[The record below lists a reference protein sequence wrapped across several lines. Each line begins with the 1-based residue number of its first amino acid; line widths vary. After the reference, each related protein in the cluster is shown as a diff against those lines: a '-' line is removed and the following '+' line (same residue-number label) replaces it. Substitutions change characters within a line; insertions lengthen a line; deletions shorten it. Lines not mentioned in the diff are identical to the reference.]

1 LKRHREAQQH
11 CQALGMTLIDVSSI
25 DMRNALID
33 FIPEHYSDSS
43 PFRVQDLKF
52 EECTIL
58 LKSQRTVEVIDSVCM
73 ALLKSICGFMSDVST
88 TAIKTTATTKSTTT
102 SLKKG

>member
-1 LKRHREAQQH
+1 
-11 CQALGMTLIDVSSI
+11 MSLIDVSSI
-25 DMRNALID
+25 EVRNALID

-58 LKSQRTVEVIDSVCM
+58 LKNQRTVEVINSNCM
-73 ALLKSICGFMSDVST
+73 HLLNSICGFMSDELT
-88 TAIKTTATTKSTTT
+88 TSTTATTSATPTSSVETKGTTKSMTK